1 MRYKNS
7 RRWPN
12 GKLLLR
18 NWMSTIALN
27 TSQLSYILVCICE
40 LNNKD
45 KIYYILLAYEKVSLK
60 TRLIG
65 CG

>member
-1 MRYKNS
+1 MRYKNA
-7 RRWPN
+7 RRLPN

-18 NWMSTIALN
+18 NWKSTIELN
-27 TSQLSYILVCICE
+27 TSRLSYILVCIGE

-45 KIYYILLAYEKVSLK
+45 KICYILLAYEKVSLK
-60 TRLIG
+60 KRLIG